1 MPVTADDPL
10 PPYTVCQTGNYLG
23 WMDLLYCIEPVTCVY
38 IGIALALGLS
48 ILGAAWGI
56 LITGSSI
63 MGTNIKMPF
72 VQSKNLISVILCE
85 ATAIY
90 GVIIALL
97 LAIEVGGKNIDVYQ
111 SLDVYQAAEYA
122 GYCYLIIGLVVGVSN
137 LACGLCVGV
146 LGSSTVLLHAQTPTG
161 FVSMLVVMIFGSVFG
176 LFGLIIGIIF
186 QTNARW
192 PTQ

>member
-1 MPVTADDPL
+1 
-10 PPYTVCQTGNYLG
+10 
-23 WMDLLYCIEPVTCVY
+23 MDLLYCIEPVTCVY
-38 IGIALALGLS
+38 VGIAIALGLS

-97 LAIEVGGKNIDVYQ
+97 LAIEVGGKNIDVYKD
-111 SLDVYQAAEYA
+111 LTTYQAAEFA

-146 LGSSTVLLHAQTPTG
+146 LGSSTVLLHA
-161 FVSMLVVMIFGSVFG
+161 
-176 LFGLIIGIIF
+176 
-186 QTNARW
+186 
-192 PTQ
+192 

>member
-1 MPVTADDPL
+1 MAPTADLL
-10 PPYTVCQTGNYLG
+10 PPYTTCQTGNYLG
-23 WMDLLYCIEPVTCVY
+23 WMDVLYCIEPVTCVY
-38 IGIALALGLS
+38 IGIAIALGLS

-97 LAIEVGGKNIDVYQ
+97 LAIEVGGKNIDVYS
-111 SLDVYQAAEYA
+111 SLEVY
-122 GYCYLIIGLVVGVSN
+122 
-137 LACGLCVGV
+137 
-146 LGSSTVLLHAQTPTG
+146 
-161 FVSMLVVMIFGSVFG
+161 
-176 LFGLIIGIIF
+176 
-186 QTNARW
+186 
-192 PTQ
+192 

>member
-1 MPVTADDPL
+1 MTELTCTADAPCDPFV
-10 PPYTVCQTGNYLG
+10 TCQTGNYLG
-23 WMDLLYCIEPVTCVY
+23 WMDILYCIEPVTCVY
-38 IGIALALGLS
+38 IGIAIALGLS

-97 LAIEVGGKNIDVYQ
+97 LAIEVGGKNIDVYKD
-111 SLDVYQAAEYA
+111 LETYQAA
-122 GYCYLIIGLVVGVSN
+122 GLLFERRCGILTLQPQLCPPLHPLPHR
-137 LACGLCVGV
+137 LARHEHPHVRG
-146 LGSSTVLLHAQTPTG
+146 
-161 FVSMLVVMIFGSVFG
+161 
-176 LFGLIIGIIF
+176 
-186 QTNARW
+186 N
-192 PTQ
+192 

>member
-1 MPVTADDPL
+1 MAPKADELL
-10 PPYTVCQTGNYLG
+10 PPYTTCQTGNYLG
-23 WMDLLYCIEPVTCVY
+23 WMDILYCIEPVTCVY
-38 IGIALALGLS
+38 IGIAIALGLS

-97 LAIEVGGKNIDVYQ
+97 LAIEVGGKNIDVYKN
-111 SLDVYQAAEYA
+111 LETYQAAEFA

-146 LGSSTVLLHAQTPTG
+146 LGSSTVLLHA
-161 FVSMLVVMIFGSVFG
+161 
-176 LFGLIIGIIF
+176 
-186 QTNARW
+186 
-192 PTQ
+192 

>member
-1 MPVTADDPL
+1 
-10 PPYTVCQTGNYLG
+10 
-23 WMDLLYCIEPVTCVY
+23 
-38 IGIALALGLS
+38 
-48 ILGAAWGI
+48 
-56 LITGSSI
+56 

-97 LAIEVGGKNIDVYQ
+97 LAIEVCGKNVNVYKDIDTYQ
-111 SLDVYQAAEYA
+111 TAEFA
-122 GYCYLIIGLVVGVSN
+122 GYCYLMIGLVVGISN
-137 LACGLCVGV
+137 LVCGLCVGV
-146 LGSSTVLLHAQTPTG
+146 LGSSTVLLHAQTPQG

-176 LFGLIIGIIF
+176 LFGVIIGIIF
-186 QTNARW
+186 QTSAKW

>member
-1 MPVTADDPL
+1 MPVGAETL
-10 PPYTVCQTGNYLG
+10 PPYTVCQTGKYAG
-23 WMDLLYCIEPVTCVY
+23 WADLLYCIEPVTCVY

-97 LAIEVGGKNIDVYQ
+97 LAIEVGGKNIDIYQ
-111 SLDVYQAAEYA
+111 SVDVYQAAEYA
-122 GYCYLIIGLVVGVSN
+122 GYCYLTIGLVVGVSN

-146 LGSSTVLLHAQTPTG
+146 LGSSTVLLHA
-161 FVSMLVVMIFGSVFG
+161 
-176 LFGLIIGIIF
+176 
-186 QTNARW
+186 
-192 PTQ
+192 

>member
-1 MPVTADDPL
+1 
-10 PPYTVCQTGNYLG
+10 
-23 WMDLLYCIEPVTCVY
+23 
-38 IGIALALGLS
+38 
-48 ILGAAWGI
+48 
-56 LITGSSI
+56 

-97 LAIEVGGKNIDVYQ
+97 LAIEVGGKNVNVYKDIDTYQ
-111 SLDVYQAAEYA
+111 TAEFA
-122 GYCYLIIGLVVGVSN
+122 GYCYLMIGLVVGISN
-137 LACGLCVGV
+137 LVCGLCVGV
-146 LGSSTVLLHAQTPTG
+146 LGSSTVLLHAQTPQG

-176 LFGLIIGIIF
+176 LFGVIIGIIF
-186 QTNARW
+186 QTSAKW